1 MILEQ
6 IMKKNNISKAQL
18 ARDLDISQAYI
29 SMIFKDQRRLSMNL
43 LQKIRK
49 KYNLPWNTIMEEKWK
64 KNYFTSLFI
73 LLIG

>member
-49 KYNLPWNTIMEEKWK
+49 KYLE
-64 KNYFTSLFI
+64 I
-73 LLIG
+73 L

>member
-49 KYNLPWNTIMEEKWK
+49 KYNLPWNTIMEEK
-64 KNYFTSLFI
+64 
-73 LLIG
+73 

>member
-29 SMIFKDQRRLSMNL
+29 SMIFKDQRRLSINL

-49 KYNLPWNTIMEEKWK
+49 KYNLPWNTIMEEK
-64 KNYFTSLFI
+64 
-73 LLIG
+73 